1 MGPAVL
7 PLSVAELVRK
17 GLMTWQV
24 GQRWAWRA
32 RALLS
37 AKIVI
42 AWVTKRRVHFDILIL
57 MKDLI
62 IFVKRV
68 YGPSVLRN
76 AEMGLVLN
84 TA

>member
-1 MGPAVL
+1 MF

-17 GLMTWQV
+17 RLMTWQV
-24 GQRWAWRA
+24 RQRWVWRA

-42 AWVTKRRVHFDILIL
+42 AWVTKRRVHFDILLL

-62 IFVKRV
+62 IFIKRL
-68 YGPSVLRN
+68 YGPSFLRN
-76 AEMGLVLN
+76 AEVGLVLN
-84 TA
+84 TT